1 MTSARS
7 LSKSSRAFNRQSV
20 QGAIR
25 ALQTALKRYKTI
37 PTNGIALFAGMQ
49 PIAAGVS
56 AAGEVASS
64 SVSSATG
71 VSSERERLMVREI
84 EPIKPLRT
92 GMYHCDGK
100 FHVEPLMEQ
109 LADDVAYGF
118 VILDGSGCHM
128 YSVSGDTFTQ
138 VWKHGDPGLPKKH
151 GRGGQSAPRFGRL
164 RQIARAAWISM
175 VAKQLN
181 VAFTDKSTGNVQ
193 VSGIVLCG
201 SGELKQQ
208 LQQRTNVLDDRV
220 ASAILPTL
228 VDLQYGGNAG
238 LQEAI
243 KKAAPLINDHSFT
256 RQRGILVTFM
266 EGIANDTGL
275 IAYGAEDTLHALHA
289 GAVET
294 LLLSEMLSYRRVVYR
309 NVYSQE
315 THIDFVDESKPIP
328 ALPSH
333 VRSAIQQQA
342 SASSED
348 FIGWAAAGTESSPS
362 SATGGENEWR
372 IDSSEPLLDYLV
384 AVVHQVGASVQ
395 LISPASS
402 QGAQF
407 DSAFG
412 GIGAL
417 LRWSIP
423 LPSAELPSDL
433 EEDSDGGYDFDF

>member
-1 MTSARS
+1 
-7 LSKSSRAFNRQSV
+7 
-20 QGAIR
+20 
-25 ALQTALKRYKTI
+25 
-37 PTNGIALFAGMQ
+37 
-49 PIAAGVS
+49 
-56 AAGEVASS
+56 
-64 SVSSATG
+64 
-71 VSSERERLMVREI
+71 MVREI
-84 EPIKPLRT
+84 EPIRPLRT

-100 FHVEPLMEQ
+100 FHVDPLLEQ
-109 LADDVAYGF
+109 LADEISYGF

-128 YSVSGDTFTQ
+128 YSVSGDTYTL

-164 RQIARAAWISM
+164 RQIARAAWISL

-181 VAFTDKSTGNVQ
+181 VAFTDKTTGNVA

-201 SGELKQQ
+201 SGELKQH

-220 ASAILPTL
+220 AASILPTL

-238 LQEAI
+238 IQEAI

-266 EGIANDTGL
+266 EGISNDTGL

-294 LLLSEMLSYRRVVYR
+294 LLLSETLSYRRVVYR

-315 THIDFVDESKPIP
+315 THIDFVDESKTIP
-328 ALPSH
+328 TLPSH
-333 VRSAIQQQA
+333 VRAAQQQ
-342 SASSED
+342 SASSDD
-348 FIGWAAAGTESSPS
+348 FGIGWATGRGDASAPS
-362 SATGGENEWR
+362 SSNTGGENVTEWR

-384 AVVHQVGASVQ
+384 AVVHQMGASVQ
-395 LISPASS
+395 IISPVSS

-417 LRWSIP
+417 LRWTIP

-433 EEDSDGGYDFDF
+433 DDDSEGGYDFDF